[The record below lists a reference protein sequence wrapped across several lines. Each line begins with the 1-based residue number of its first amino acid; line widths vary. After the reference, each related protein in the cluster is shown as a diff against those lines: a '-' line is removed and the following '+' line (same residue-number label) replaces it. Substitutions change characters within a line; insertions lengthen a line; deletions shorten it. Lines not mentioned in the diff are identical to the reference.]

1 MQAYA
6 TVSRAS
12 TFLSKDEIEA
22 QGVVAEV
29 NPLMC
34 SGCGLCVEVCAYNAI
49 SLEEDR
55 SGDLVATV
63 NSALCQGCGAC
74 TASCRG
80 SAIDLLGFT
89 NAQLYLVIKE
99 VMGY

>member
-1 MQAYA
+1 M
-6 TVSRAS
+6 
-12 TFLSKDEIEA
+12 
-22 QGVVAEV
+22 

-49 SLEEDR
+49 NLEETKA
-55 SGDLVATV
+55 GDLVAIV

-74 TASCRG
+74 SASCRG

-89 NAQLYLVIKE
+89 NTQLHLVIKE